1 MSATATPAALAERP
15 LSRAILDIGGMH
27 CASCVSSV
35 ERALR
40 GSPGVRSARVNL
52 PLAQAAVDYEPGKTD
67 LKRMAEAV
75 AAAGYSASPSQS
87 GGGKSAGAA
96 LEQRSREE
104 IVLWRNRLVAAAV
117 LLIPLMAAGYA
128 PHAWH
133 SWSPWVVLV
142 IGSVMQV
149 YVGWPYFVGAAKRL
163 RHGGA
168 NMDTLIALGT

>member
-1 MSATATPAALAERP
+1 MSATSTTAPTSERP
-15 LSRAILDIGGMH
+15 LSRAVLEIGGMH

-40 GSPGVRSARVNL
+40 ESPGVLSARVNL
-52 PLAQAAVDYEPGKTD
+52 PLAQAAVDFEPGKTD
-67 LKRMAEAV
+67 LAKMAEAV

-96 LEQRSREE
+96 LEERSREE
-104 IVLWRNRLVAAAV
+104 IVLWRNRLIAAAV
-117 LLIPLMAAGYA
+117 LLIPLMLAGYA

-133 SWSPWVVLV
+133 SWSPWLALA
-142 IGSVMQV
+142 IGSVMQA

-168 NMDTLIALGT
+168 NMDTLIAL